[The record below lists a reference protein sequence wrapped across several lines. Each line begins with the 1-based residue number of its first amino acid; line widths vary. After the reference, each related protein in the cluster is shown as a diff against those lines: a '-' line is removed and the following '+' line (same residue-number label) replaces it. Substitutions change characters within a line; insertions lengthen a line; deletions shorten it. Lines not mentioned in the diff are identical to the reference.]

1 MIADRP
7 SHHARGA
14 GRTASLLLALLC
26 IASVG
31 HAYAEEL
38 PAFRPGLWEFNRSME
53 DNSGMYRQTRFTRQR
68 CADPTADL
76 RKTRAKMAV
85 QGCSLSPLSG
95 TGDFYEG
102 TSTCEAPRSRMESH
116 IALTAAGEDA
126 YRLAITSRGEK
137 GSTTEE
143 ITARRLGAC
152 PARSGGH

>member
-1 MIADRP
+1 MISGEP
-7 SHHARGA
+7 SQRARRT
-14 GRTASLLLALLC
+14 GRAASLFLALFC
-26 IASVG
+26 IASAG

-38 PAFRPGLWEFNRSME
+38 PAFRPGLWEFNRSMD
-53 DNSGMYRQTRFTRQR
+53 DNSGMYRQTRFIRQR

-76 RKTRAKMAV
+76 RKTRAKMAAE
-85 QGCSLSPLSG
+85 GCSLSPLSG

-116 IALTAAGEDA
+116 IVLTAAGGDA
-126 YRLAITSRGEK
+126 YRLAITTRGEK

-143 ITARRLGAC
+143 VTAKRLGDC